1 MSDHLGI
8 RRLASISFAFNQ
20 HEGKFMSK
28 KKIPTK
34 TETFNKEKAEQTV
47 KAASNVTI
55 EGAVKK
61 ITEVNLTIGKTL
73 NDVSQQ
79 LTQQVNEFT
88 NISTAV
94 ELKKTELEQLHE
106 KELVLQDIEDLKAQK
121 AEEEAA
127 YETRRIELANEHAR
141 EKKQW
146 EYDFSIE
153 TRNKNDELN
162 EQIRLKK
169 LEERNRQDDLEREWK
184 RRSEELTARE
194 TEFMNLK
201 AQVTTFPE
209 KLEAERKEAADA
221 AAGAVRRDYDHKL
234 QLLEKDRATENQIN
248 LSRIAQLTD
257 TNNKLAAQ
265 LAAAEARIAE
275 SEKNVKS
282 IAEKALESSGSQKT
296 LSELQLMQNSPN
308 GSNRKTV

>member
-1 MSDHLGI
+1 
-8 RRLASISFAFNQ
+8 
-20 HEGKFMSK
+20 MSK

-94 ELKKTELEQLHE
+94 DLKKTELEQLHE
-106 KELVLQDIEDLKAQK
+106 KELVLREIEDLNQAKSDLEQSFVDRKSELDEQFERERAQ
-121 AEEEAA
+121 
-127 YETRRIELANEHAR
+127 R
-141 EKKQW
+141 

-153 TRNKNDELN
+153 TRKQNDELN

-184 RRSEELTARE
+184 RRGEELTARR
-194 TEFMNLK
+194 
-201 AQVTTFPE
+201 P
-209 KLEAERKEAADA
+209 
-221 AAGAVRRDYDHKL
+221 
-234 QLLEKDRATENQIN
+234 
-248 LSRIAQLTD
+248 
-257 TNNKLAAQ
+257 
-265 LAAAEARIAE
+265 
-275 SEKNVKS
+275 
-282 IAEKALESSGSQKT
+282 SS
-296 LSELQLMQNSPN
+296 
-308 GSNRKTV
+308 

>member
-1 MSDHLGI
+1 
-8 RRLASISFAFNQ
+8 
-20 HEGKFMSK
+20 MSK

-153 TRNKNDELN
+153 TRNRNDELN

-184 RRSEELTARE
+184 RRGEELTARE

-201 AQVTTFPE
+201 AQVATFPE
-209 KLEAERKEAADA
+209 KLEAEKKEASNA
-221 AAGAVRRDYDHKL
+221 AAAAVRRDYDHKL
-234 QLLEKDRATENQIN
+234 ALLEKDRATENQIN
-248 LSRIAQLTD
+248 LSKIAQLTD

-265 LAAAEARIAE
+265 LSAAEARIAE
-275 SEKNVKS
+275 SERNVKS

>member
-1 MSDHLGI
+1 
-8 RRLASISFAFNQ
+8 
-20 HEGKFMSK
+20 MSK
-28 KKIPTK
+28 KKVPTK

-47 KAASNVTI
+47 RAASNVSI

-73 NDVSQQ
+73 NEVGQQISQQ
-79 LTQQVNEFT
+79 VQEFQ

-106 KELVLQDIEDLKAQK
+106 KELVLQEIEDLKSMRETEELNF
-121 AEEEAA
+121 AERRQELTDEFDRRRSERE
-127 YETRRIELANEHAR
+127 YE
-141 EKKQW
+141 
-146 EYDFSIE
+146 FSIE
-153 TRNKNDELN
+153 TRTQTDALN

-169 LEERNRQDDLEREWK
+169 IEERNRQDELDRLWKTREEALAA
-184 RRSEELTARE
+184 RENELTTLRSQVA
-194 TEFMNLK
+194 EFPAKL
-201 AQVTTFPE
+201 AQEV
-209 KLEAERKEAADA
+209 KERSDA
-221 AAGAVRRDYDHKL
+221 AAAAVRRDADHKY

-248 LSRIAQLTD
+248 SSKIAQLTE

-265 LAAAEARIAE
+265 LAAAEARISE

>member
-1 MSDHLGI
+1 
-8 RRLASISFAFNQ
+8 
-20 HEGKFMSK
+20 MSK

-94 ELKKTELEQLHE
+94 DLKKTELEQLHE
-106 KELVLQDIEDLKAQK
+106 KELVLREIEDLNQAKSDLEQSFVDRKSELDEQFERERAQ
-121 AEEEAA
+121 
-127 YETRRIELANEHAR
+127 R
-141 EKKQW
+141 

-153 TRNKNDELN
+153 TRKQNDELN

-184 RRSEELTARE
+184 RRGEELTARE

-201 AQVTTFPE
+201 SQVATFPE
-209 KLEAERKEAADA
+209 KLEAEKKEAANA
-221 AAGAVRRDYDHKL
+221 AAGAVKREFEHKL
-234 QLLEKDRATENQIN
+234 ALLEKDRSTENQIN
-248 LSRIAQLTD
+248 LSKIAQLTD

-265 LAAAEARIAE
+265 LAAAEVRIAE

>member
-1 MSDHLGI
+1 
-8 RRLASISFAFNQ
+8 
-20 HEGKFMSK
+20 MSK

-94 ELKKTELEQLHE
+94 ELKKAELELLHE
-106 KELVLQDIEDLKAQK
+106 KELVLQQIEDLHETKFNLEQTFLDRKRELDEQFARDRSQR
-121 AEEEAA
+121 E
-127 YETRRIELANEHAR
+127 YE
-141 EKKQW
+141 
-146 EYDFSIE
+146 FGIE
-153 TRNKNDELN
+153 TRQQTDNLN

-169 LEERNRQDDLEREWK
+169 LEERNRQDELERNWK
-184 RRSEELTARE
+184 QREETLKNQE
-194 TEFMNLK
+194 TEFASLK
-201 AQVTTFPE
+201 QQVMEFPA
-209 KLEAERKEAADA
+209 KLDEALKREAAIV
-221 AAGAVRRDYDHKL
+221 GNSIKRDYEHKL
-234 QLLEKDRATENQIN
+234 ALLEKDRSTENQIN

-257 TNNKLAAQ
+257 INNKLVGQ